1 MRRID
6 RPGRFSR
13 DRSVAYYQRREAIA
27 RLKLLKGMTE
37 AEARAF
43 LREQVSHYRDK
54 ARPYELCGARTRKGK
69 PCKALALP
77 NGRCRFHGGMSTGP
91 RTQEGKAKALS
102 KLIPGAR
109 WKFHARAR
117 HGEPD

>member
-13 DRSVAYYQRREAIA
+13 DRSVAFYQRQEAIA
-27 RLKLLKGMTE
+27 RLKLTRGMTE
-37 AEARAF
+37 SEARAF
-43 LREQVSHYRDK
+43 LREQVRHYRDK
-54 ARPYELCGARTRKGK
+54 IRKYEPCGAKTRKGT

-91 RTQEGKAKALS
+91 RTPEGKARALAN
-102 KLIPGAR
+102 LR
-109 WKFHARAR
+109 QNR
-117 HGEPD
+117 